1 MIDRYARD
9 AMRAI
14 WQDEFKFQQ
23 WLEVE
28 LAVCRAWAEHGAI
41 PAEDIPKLERAQFD
55 MDLWRNA
62 FQRTHHDVT
71 AFLESVSYG
80 LGTESRHIH
89 KGLTSNDVWDTATA
103 LQLRAALKILL
114 ADVDAL
120 EQAVTRRALEHKD
133 TLMMGRTHGVHA
145 EPMTFGLKLALWVE
159 ETRRMRSRLEQAL
172 RTVSVGK
179 FSGAVGTHATLP
191 PEVEETACRFLGLV
205 VEPISSQIVPRDRHA
220 EFVTTLALCAAS
232 LEKFATEIRGLQRTE
247 VREVEERFEEGQ
259 TGSSAMPHKRNPE
272 LSERICGLARL
283 IRGHAV
289 TALENVA
296 LWHERD
302 ISHSSA
308 ERIILPDATMALDYI
323 LDLAASVIDGMV
335 VYPDAMFANIERTRG
350 LVFSQRVMLALIDK
364 GLTRDKAYKITQ
376 SASMESWN
384 TGQDFRDLLR
394 RSPDIAEHLTPAE
407 LDALFDYGYY
417 TRYVD
422 ESFKRIGLLSQPGCL
437 CGCGQPVNNLFV
449 PGDDGKVTGRIDTE
463 LRKREIT
470 GDFRRALIDIARGI
484 NGPALA
490 EWAVKHEKQFRD
502 HYDRHHSD

>member
-9 AMRAI
+9 AMKAV
-14 WQDEFKFQQ
+14 WQDQFKFET

-28 LAVCRAWAEHGAI
+28 LAVCKAWAEHGQI
-41 PAEDIPKLERAQFD
+41 PAEDIPLLERATFD
-55 MDLWRNA
+55 MAHWEEA
-62 FQRTHHDVT
+62 FKTTRHDVT
-71 AFLESVSYG
+71 AFLSSISRD
-80 LGTESRHIH
+80 LGPESRHIH

-103 LQLRAALKILL
+103 LQLRAAANLL
-114 ADVDAL
+114 L
-120 EQAVTRRALEHKD
+120 EGIDKLEEAITRRAVEHKD

-145 EPMTFGLKLALWVE
+145 EPTTLGLKLALWVE
-159 ETRRMRSRLEQAL
+159 ETRRMKQRLEQAAHG
-172 RTVSVGK
+172 VSVGK

-191 PEVEETACRFLGLV
+191 PEVEETACRFLGLE
-205 VEPISSQIVPRDRHA
+205 VENISSQIVPRDRHA
-220 EFVTTLALCAAS
+220 EFVTALALCAAS

-247 VREVEERFEEGQ
+247 VLELEEPFHAGQ

-323 LDLAASVIDGMV
+323 LDLATYVVGGMR
-335 VYPDAMFANIERTRG
+335 VYPETMFTNVEKTRG

-364 GLTRDKAYKITQ
+364 GLTRDEAYKITQ
-376 SASMESWN
+376 AASMESWN

-394 RSPDIAEHLTPAE
+394 QNSDVGEHLPADE
-407 LDALFDYGYY
+407 LEAIFDYTYY

-422 ESFKRIGLLSQPGCL
+422 DSFKRIGL
-437 CGCGQPVNNLFV
+437 
-449 PGDDGKVTGRIDTE
+449 
-463 LRKREIT
+463 
-470 GDFRRALIDIARGI
+470 A
-484 NGPALA
+484 
-490 EWAVKHEKQFRD
+490 
-502 HYDRHHSD
+502 